1 MRTCQLATHSTDAA
15 YSAVVKVFQHVLAHS
30 ERGSEEGLY
39 PRLIAVCIINSRHKK
54 NTKKV

>member
-1 MRTCQLATHSTDAA
+1 LATHSTDAA